1 MSHHNPNQDNHPDTV
16 VTSNVYNVY
25 NLLADRPYTIAHDGT
40 NESGATDTATFYI
53 VTSGLPNDSR
63 RINDTAS
70 FGKVKVPS
78 GRAVVI
84 GPGIT
89 QFYYQCNSGT
99 PTFAVVPGPQTFG
112 RF

>member
-1 MSHHNPNQDNHPDTV
+1 MPQLDPNQDNHPDTV
-16 VTSNVYNVY
+16 VTSNVYSQY
-25 NLLADRPYTIAHDGT
+25 NLLPDRAYTIAHDGAT
-40 NESGATDTATFYI
+40 EAGVTDTATFYI

-70 FGKVKVPS
+70 FGKLKVPS

-84 GPGIT
+84 GPGIN

-99 PTFAVVPGPQTFG
+99 PTFAVIPSPQFG
-112 RF
+112 GRY